1 MHIILAGGSGFL
13 GSYLAKILSDQHDIT
28 ILSRNP
34 SQIDAKPRI
43 KIAYWDGLDIHLSP
57 QHKKV
62 DAIVNLCGLSI
73 ARRWNKKN
81 KEAIYKSRIQPS
93 KALIKWSLEADK
105 KPKTFIQLSGIDYY
119 GIKNSQCTENDP
131 CGNSFLADLAK
142 DWEETTSALQKSS
155 IRLVI
160 ARTAPVL
167 SGTHPPLL
175 PLIMATKAYLGAT
188 IGDGNQYFSWIHHQ
202 DFTNIMQKMLTDDTF
217 KGIYNLCSPTP
228 VTNTNLMQALAQV
241 YKRPLW
247 FSVPSWLL
255 NNTLGE
261 MSTLMTDSRKV
272 YPQRLM
278 NQGEKFIYPEIN
290 TALEQIA
297 NQTT

>member
-13 GSYLAKILSDQHDIT
+13 GSYLAKSLSDQHDIT

-34 SQIDAKPRI
+34 SQIDAKQGV
-43 KIAYWDGLDIHLSP
+43 KIAYWNGLDIHLPP
-57 QHKKV
+57 QNKKV

-93 KALIKWSLEADK
+93 KALIKWALEAEK

-119 GIKNSQCTENDP
+119 DIQSNQCAENDP
-131 CGNSFLADLAK
+131 CGNSFLAGLTK
-142 DWEETTSALQKSS
+142 DWEKTTTDLQKST

-167 SGTHPPLL
+167 AGNYPPLL
-175 PLIMATKAYLGAT
+175 PLIMSTKAYLGAT
-188 IGDGNQYFSWIHHQ
+188 IGRGNQYFSWIHHQ
-202 DFTNIMQKMLTDDTF
+202 DFTNIIQKMLTDDSF
-217 KGIYNLCSPTP
+217 KGIYNLCSPNP

-247 FSVPSWLL
+247 LSVPSWLL

-261 MSTLMTDSRKV
+261 MSTLVTDNREV
-272 YPQRLM
+272 YPKRLM
-278 NQGEKFIYPEIN
+278 QQGEKFLYPEIN
-290 TALEQIA
+290 AALEQIA
-297 NQTT
+297 NQTA